1 MKFSN
6 KLIFL
11 TIHLLSIIKS
21 SDMHKYK
28 PELSQQR
35 NLQSKNSE
43 NIYDIYITGYS
54 FYKYYINL
62 FFNSEPQIPDNLN
75 IILLITID
83 TYIYSK
89 IYDRKEI
96 NLKAEISDINKL
108 TAELDKTDLL
118 DAYVD
123 SNLLFITIKNVIIEP
138 SDNNIYNIHLID
150 ISFNIIPF
158 YFEENED
165 LQVNTTII
173 EEKTNISTTEEIET
187 DLSIIEESVNSIEE
201 ENEIW
206 TDKPILD
213 PWPSNIILNKI
224 HIIGYDIIDNQLNLY
239 TYFENAT
246 NDDIYFLIKL
256 NIDSFNII
264 GNYWQREEI
273 NIITINNLKKNKYTS
288 FFENLNINE
297 LNTHT
302 KITIIEINAKSYY
315 EKTLYYVDTSQ
326 ITFDI
331 RPSRKPEL
339 DMTNLVKINQIVY
352 NIYFTEIYHDDNKI
366 HLVTYSEPETIDNM
380 HYLVSFD
387 LDQFN
392 SSESNWERK
401 KFILNTTNNINDAN
415 EFILDLD
422 DLNLENYSI
431 IITITNIKEE
441 QSDENN
447 IYYIHFPIKSFN
459 IENLT
464 QKKDTLDN
472 IIYFDTDIE
481 TTGNSSNNPHSTNK
495 TSSSRLPKGVL
506 YCIIIIGIIIVL
518 SAIIIIVIK
527 CFFKKIHKNKKI
539 ADFPSPN
546 QNRNKIDNS
555 LTILNDTNDSK
566 IMKLLGINVR
576 VFKIQTQKGET
587 ITIKIE
593 KNKTMKDL
601 RKLYFE
607 KINRIDLFEDK
618 EIYFLCDGR
627 SFTIESNEIIETIFK
642 NHT

>member
-6 KLIFL
+6 NLIFL

-35 NLQSKNSE
+35 NLQSKISE
-43 NIYDIYITGYS
+43 NIYNIYITGYS

-224 HIIGYDIIDNQLNLY
+224 HIIGYDIIDNQLSLY

-273 NIITINNLKKNKYTS
+273 NIITIISCK
-288 FFENLNINE
+288 
-297 LNTHT
+297 
-302 KITIIEINAKSYY
+302 
-315 EKTLYYVDTSQ
+315 
-326 ITFDI
+326 
-331 RPSRKPEL
+331 
-339 DMTNLVKINQIVY
+339 
-352 NIYFTEIYHDDNKI
+352 
-366 HLVTYSEPETIDNM
+366 
-380 HYLVSFD
+380 
-387 LDQFN
+387 
-392 SSESNWERK
+392 
-401 KFILNTTNNINDAN
+401 
-415 EFILDLD
+415 
-422 DLNLENYSI
+422 
-431 IITITNIKEE
+431 NIKL
-441 QSDENN
+441 
-447 IYYIHFPIKSFN
+447 IK
-459 IENLT
+459 
-464 QKKDTLDN
+464 
-472 IIYFDTDIE
+472 
-481 TTGNSSNNPHSTNK
+481 
-495 TSSSRLPKGVL
+495 
-506 YCIIIIGIIIVL
+506 
-518 SAIIIIVIK
+518 
-527 CFFKKIHKNKKI
+527 
-539 ADFPSPN
+539 
-546 QNRNKIDNS
+546 
-555 LTILNDTNDSK
+555 
-566 IMKLLGINVR
+566 
-576 VFKIQTQKGET
+576 
-587 ITIKIE
+587 
-593 KNKTMKDL
+593 
-601 RKLYFE
+601 
-607 KINRIDLFEDK
+607 
-618 EIYFLCDGR
+618 
-627 SFTIESNEIIETIFK
+627 
-642 NHT
+642 